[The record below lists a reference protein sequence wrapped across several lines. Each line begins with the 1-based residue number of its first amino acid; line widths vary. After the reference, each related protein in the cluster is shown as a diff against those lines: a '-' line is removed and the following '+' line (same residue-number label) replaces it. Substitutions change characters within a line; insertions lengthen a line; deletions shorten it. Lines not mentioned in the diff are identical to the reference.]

1 MTKRDAADS
10 RVVEFMTA
18 AEGVVTID
26 SSNLTFQQTVD
37 AVTAVIREAEAA
49 AR

>member
-1 MTKRDAADS
+1 
-10 RVVEFMTA
+10 MTA
-18 AEGVVTID
+18 AEGVITID

-37 AVTAVIREAEAA
+37 AVIAVIRDAEAA